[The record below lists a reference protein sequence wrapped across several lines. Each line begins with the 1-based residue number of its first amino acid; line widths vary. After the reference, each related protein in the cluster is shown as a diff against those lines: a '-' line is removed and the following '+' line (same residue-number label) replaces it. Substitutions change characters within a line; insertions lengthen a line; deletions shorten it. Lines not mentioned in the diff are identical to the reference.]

1 MKAEEYWLQKYEE
14 QDELRGRRWSDIVK
28 FNADTLESYARIQ
41 IEKDRDNVIL
51 NTPLEKRLELIR
63 RYSITPITLD

>member
-1 MKAEEYWLQKYEE
+1 MKAEEAVKQIIAAEFTD
-14 QDELRGRRWSDIVK
+14 DEIQIIH
-28 FNADTLESYARIQ
+28 EYARIQ